1 MSAPTDA
8 VVSEAFTPAA
18 APRRVL
24 IYAPLAY
31 STPHFE
37 TDLEIA
43 QRHLDLGDN
52 VELVLCDA
60 ELSSCQL
67 NPTHEP
73 VRCAQCVSRNHQG
86 AAQLSVRVPVRGLLT
101 SLTAD
106 DHDALARL
114 PRKFP
119 DTARLRRFRF
129 ENFDAGLATL
139 SSLIDFAR
147 SPHPD
152 TQRHAELIHGLL
164 HGAVLSYLAV
174 KRILGAQHYDRV
186 YIYNGRW
193 SMVRSAVRACE
204 AARVPYYTH
213 ERGSDFGKFALY
225 RDVLPHDK
233 RDFQKQVHVASAA
246 LESQP
251 EARAIAERFFHE
263 RRQRV
268 EKNWFSYTKA
278 QEQGRVPADWSR
290 AARRIVFFTSSE
302 FENAAIGEGTCG
314 RIYPSQL
321 QGARRIAQHLARHDP
336 EAHLWVRIHPNDSGP
351 QTSQLWTGIA
361 TGHANVTVVLPEEKI
376 DSYSMLEGADLII
389 TFGSTVGI
397 EATFW
402 ERPAVCADHSFYD
415 GHDAHY
421 EAQDE
426 AELFR
431 LITTRA
437 LPPKPRA
444 HALRFGY
451 YLNTFGGEFLHF
463 ATDKISDYDFQSPF
477 RGRCLKPDH
486 ADLRKRLVELY
497 NSDDLPRAEAVA
509 RLCANYQP
517 EDTTAHVLLI
527 LCAVR
532 QSRLAIA
539 VAALDAAASHLP
551 APQLE
556 ALLKHTAKALLDATQ
571 ALGKAGPAV
580 EFRTHALRIGAV
592 FARVPAYSAVGQKL
606 IAFADRAR
614 PASTPEIAAT
624 R

>member
-8 VVSEAFTPAA
+8 VISAAFTPAA

-60 ELSSCQL
+60 ELPSCQL

-86 AAQLSVRVPVRGLLT
+86 AAQLSARVPVRGLLT
-101 SLTAD
+101 LLTAD
-106 DHDALARL
+106 DHDALGRL
-114 PRKFP
+114 PRTFS
-119 DTARLRRFRF
+119 DTAGLRRFRF
-129 ENFDAGLATL
+129 ETFDAGLATL
-139 SSLIDFAR
+139 SSLIDFVR
-147 SPHPD
+147 SPQPD
-152 TQRHAELIHGLL
+152 IKRHAELIHGLL
-164 HGAVLSYLAV
+164 HGAVLSYLAM
-174 KRILGAQHYDRV
+174 KRILSAQLYDRV

-204 AARVPYYTH
+204 AAGVPYYTH
-213 ERGSDFGKFALY
+213 ERGSDCKKFALY

-233 RDFQKQVHVASAA
+233 PDFKRQVQLASAV

-251 EARAIAERFFHE
+251 EASAIAEQFFHE

-278 QEQGRVPADWSR
+278 QEQGRVPVDWSR
-290 AARRIVFFTSSE
+290 PVRRIIFFTSSE
-302 FENAAIGEGTCG
+302 FEYAAIGEGTSG
-314 RIYPSQL
+314 RIYPSQQ
-321 QGARRIAQHLARHDP
+321 QGTRRIAQHLARHDP
-336 EAHLWVRIHPNDSGP
+336 GAHLWVRVHPNDSGP
-351 QTSQLWTGIA
+351 QTSQLWTDIA
-361 TGHANVTVVLPEEKI
+361 SALTNVTVVLPDEKI
-376 DSYSMLEGADLII
+376 DSYAMLEGADLIL
-389 TFGSTVGI
+389 TFGSTVGL

-402 ERPAVCADHSFYD
+402 GRPAVCADHSFYD

-431 LITTRA
+431 LITTRS

-451 YLNTFGGEFLHF
+451 YLNTFGSEFLHF
-463 ATDKISDYDFQSPF
+463 ATDKISDYEFQSPF
-477 RGRCLKPDH
+477 RGHCLKPDH

-497 NSDDLPRAEAVA
+497 NSGDLQRAEAIA

-517 EDTTAHVLLI
+517 EDTTAHVLLVLSAI
-527 LCAVR
+527 R

-539 VAALDAAASHLP
+539 VTALETAAHRLP
-551 APQLE
+551 AVQLE
-556 ALLKHTAKALLDATQ
+556 PLLKHTAKPLLDATQ
-571 ALGKAGPAV
+571 ALAKSGPAE
-580 EFRTHALRIGAV
+580 EFRSYARRIGSV
-592 FARVPAYSAVGQKL
+592 FARVPAYAAVGHNQL
-606 IAFADRAR
+606 ALAERAR
-614 PASTPEIAAT
+614 PGVAPETTAA